1 MESKR
6 NLTPQGPKPENL
18 LTLTVTVPPPT
29 GESRLAAI
37 EQASK
42 AADKAY
48 LEIREARGAH
58 QKKLRA
64 MQVARTVRP
73 DDIQKAQKQMED
85 IVKRGN
91 EEVKRILDGAKQ
103 VLKISE
109 N

>member
-1 MESKR
+1 MI
-6 NLTPQGPKPENL
+6 LTI
-18 LTLTVTVPPPT
+18 TVPPPT

-48 LEIREARGAH
+48 SEIREARGGH

-64 MQVARTVRP
+64 MHVARTVRP
-73 DDIQKAQKQMED
+73 DDIQKAQKQMEGV
-85 IVKRGN
+85 VKRGN

-103 VLKISE
+103 ALKITGS
-109 N
+109 

>member
-1 MESKR
+1 M
-6 NLTPQGPKPENL
+6 
-18 LTLTVTVPPPT
+18 TLTITVPPPT

-48 LEIREARGAH
+48 SEIREARGAH
-58 QKKLRA
+58 HKKLRA

-73 DDIQKAQKQMED
+73 DDIQKAQNQMEGV
-85 IVKRGN
+85 VKRGN

-103 VLKISE
+103 ALKITGS
-109 N
+109 